1 MSQKFNAKNLSYNSS
16 VPPFLAALKAQ
27 ASGSSSSPNPL
38 LAGQRR
44 HGVKRSASADAEDA
58 PLVVDEEGNVVEAQ
72 VGKDGTV
79 TVSGESPPPEE
90 DGIEPGAEKG
100 EDGAKAGAGGL
111 SAIGRKRKTAKVIG
125 GGANDEEAS
134 AASSKGANVQR
145 ESGAKADEK
154 KPAKPKKKAKKI
166 KLSFDEDAG

>member
-58 PLVVDEEGNVVEAQ
+58 PSS
-72 VGKDGTV
+72 K
-79 TVSGESPPPEE
+79 SPPEE
-90 DGIEPGAEKG
+90 DGTGPGAETG

-125 GGANDEEAS
+125 GGANDEEAN
-134 AASSKGANVQR
+134 AASSKGANAKR
-145 ESGAKADEK
+145 ESGEKADEK